1 MAKFVATDFKI
12 TLNGTALSPSINSV
26 TLDVTSNEVETTTF
40 GSTFKTVVGGIISG
54 SAKLDFY
61 QDFAAG
67 SVDAQIWPLINTIG
81 TLVITP
87 TSATVSATNPSYTA
101 QVLINNYQPI
111 NASIGDL
118 AGFSVTWP
126 TTGTVTR
133 ATA

>member
-26 TLDVTSNEVETTTF
+26 TLDVNSNEVETTTF

-81 TLVITP
+81 TLVLTP